1 MSKLRLHGPP
11 VARSGRLAR
20 SLRRHPWHIWLQTVA
35 ALATIVVSV
44 LVPATQLALAA
55 SSTDYMD
62 KATDPHGD
70 IWLRGT
76 TDGTTAGP
84 MDPGTNPLSAS
95 FGHLWTTDVPS
106 GFCRV
111 DTVDGTGAPLAGGNQ
126 LARPNAF
133 TGAPATGGCITTGGK
148 SSQPTLDPRRNAD
161 GTFYV
166 YSCDWAVFS
175 QGCFR
180 MTYDPG
186 KQLMTNSEL
195 LAPGRFPTATR
206 GIKPFTTALGTDGN
220 LYVTSDITKYVYRFL
235 RPNDPNTGNQ
245 TVEVIASSLSGTRIR
260 ATTWACWDPL
270 RGGTT
275 GLPTCAQAAAAG
287 NPVPDLVL
295 DEKSGMSVLMDAQD
309 RKSVV

>member
-1 MSKLRLHGPP
+1 M
-11 VARSGRLAR
+11 VAN
-20 SLRRHPWHIWLQTVA
+20 
-35 ALATIVVSV
+35 
-44 LVPATQLALAA
+44 A
-55 SSTDYMD
+55 SSGTDYMD

-84 MDPGTNPLSAS
+84 LDPGTNPASAT

-111 DTVDGTGAPLAGGNQ
+111 DTVVAADGTVSQQ

-133 TGAPATGGCITTGGK
+133 PGAPATGGCITTGGK

-166 YSCDWAVFS
+166 YTCDWAVFS

-180 MTYDPG
+180 MTYDAG
-186 KQLMTNSEL
+186 AQLMTNSEL

-220 LYVTSDITKYVYRFL
+220 LYVTSDITKYVYRFIH
-235 RPNDPNTGNQ
+235 PNDPNTGNQ
-245 TVEVIASSLSGTRIR
+245 TVEVIGTSIGSSLSADNPDVPPRTERPG
-260 ATTWACWDPL
+260 D
-270 RGGTT
+270 GGF
-275 GLPTCAQAAAAG
+275 A
-287 NPVPDLVL
+287 
-295 DEKSGMSVLMDAQD
+295 SGSVLAV
-309 RKSVV
+309 K